1 MLWYQRMPACWS
13 TGQKLFD
20 NMAAE
25 MLDRVNGP
33 GVEWGETFVV
43 PTFDQRVLPNGL
55 PVWMLPEEEEGVVSL
70 RLLFAV
76 DGRWGITP
84 AVAHGTM
91 ELMPRGAG
99 AKSEQ
104 AIFEA
109 LDGWGSQVAFS
120 YRLDYGMVWVR
131 TLRQNFTDTIML
143 LREVLTQPAYAAES
157 LSAWQNSEEAALRV
171 SLQQP
176 DTLAMRAQLDAL
188 YPRGHRYAAFSQQG
202 DYQRVDTQALH
213 RAHGQWIGAANC
225 KAIYVGSYDAV
236 LYQGLCEAL
245 GNATWGEAKAAGQ
258 GGYISPKATG
268 EREPLR
274 QSASAMKNQAS
285 IRMGLLLPKLPL
297 EELWGITFAVNLLG
311 GYFGSRLM
319 TNLRERNGY
328 TYGVSAQVHQ
338 LLEAT
343 RVGIGTEVG
352 NDCLLPA
359 IREIA
364 HELATLQDTLPSHD
378 ELEALKAYL
387 IGGRLRS
394 FDGPFQSAQTLQQLV
409 ENRELPVDYFVGQM
423 RFIRNITPERVQEA
437 ARKWLN
443 SKDFTLSV
451 GGDDR
456 VIRQAN
462 WPLV

>member
-1 MLWYQRMPACWS
+1 
-13 TGQKLFD
+13 
-20 NMAAE
+20 MAAE

-33 GVEWGETFVV
+33 RVEWGETFAV
-43 PTFDQRVLPNGL
+43 PAFDQRVLPNGL
-55 PVWMLPEEEEGVVSL
+55 PVWMLPEEEEGVISL

-131 TLRQNFTDTIML
+131 TLRQHFIDTIML

-188 YPRGHRYAAFSQQG
+188 YPKGHRYAAFSQLG

-213 RAHGQWIGAANC
+213 RAHRQWIGAVNC
-225 KAIYVGSYDAV
+225 KAIYVGSYDAA
-236 LYQGLCEAL
+236 LFRGLCEAL
-245 GNATWGEAKAAGQ
+245 GNATWGEANAAVQ
-258 GGYISPKATG
+258 GGYINPKTAG
-268 EREPLR
+268 ERDSLR

-319 TNLRERNGY
+319 SNLR
-328 TYGVSAQVHQ
+328 
-338 LLEAT
+338 
-343 RVGIGTEVG
+343 
-352 NDCLLPA
+352 
-359 IREIA
+359 
-364 HELATLQDTLPSHD
+364 
-378 ELEALKAYL
+378 
-387 IGGRLRS
+387 
-394 FDGPFQSAQTLQQLV
+394 
-409 ENRELPVDYFVGQM
+409 
-423 RFIRNITPERVQEA
+423 
-437 ARKWLN
+437 
-443 SKDFTLSV
+443 
-451 GGDDR
+451 
-456 VIRQAN
+456 
-462 WPLV
+462 

>member
-1 MLWYQRMPACWS
+1 
-13 TGQKLFD
+13 
-20 NMAAE
+20 MAAE

-33 GVEWGETFVV
+33 GVEWGETFEV
-43 PTFDQRVLPNGL
+43 PAFDQRVLPNGL

-131 TLRQNFTDTIML
+131 TLRQHFTDTIML

-188 YPRGHRYAAFSQQG
+188 YPRGHRYAAFSQLG

-213 RAHGQWIGAANC
+213 CAHRQWIGGQIAKRSMWAPTMRHST
-225 KAIYVGSYDAV
+225 VGYARRSGMP
-236 LYQGLCEAL
+236 L
-245 GNATWGEAKAAGQ
+245 
-258 GGYISPKATG
+258 G
-268 EREPLR
+268 ERR
-274 QSASAMKNQAS
+274 K
-285 IRMGLLLPKLPL
+285 
-297 EELWGITFAVNLLG
+297 LLG
-311 GYFGSRLM
+311 KGVILIRRLRVNGSRCAS
-319 TNLRERNGY
+319 RP
-328 TYGVSAQVHQ
+328 
-338 LLEAT
+338 LL
-343 RVGIGTEVG
+343 
-352 NDCLLPA
+352 
-359 IREIA
+359 
-364 HELATLQDTLPSHD
+364 
-378 ELEALKAYL
+378 
-387 IGGRLRS
+387 
-394 FDGPFQSAQTLQQLV
+394 
-409 ENRELPVDYFVGQM
+409 
-423 RFIRNITPERVQEA
+423 
-437 ARKWLN
+437 
-443 SKDFTLSV
+443 
-451 GGDDR
+451 
-456 VIRQAN
+456 
-462 WPLV
+462 